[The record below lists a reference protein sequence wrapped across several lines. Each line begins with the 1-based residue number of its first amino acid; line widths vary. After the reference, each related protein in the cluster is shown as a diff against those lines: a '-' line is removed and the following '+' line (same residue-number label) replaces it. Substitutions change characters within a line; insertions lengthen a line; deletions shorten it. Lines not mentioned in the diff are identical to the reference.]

1 MYWNNPLQE
10 FHWPGPQD
18 PIAMG
23 LHQGA
28 HCLFWNPECSVASMC
43 TTQTLADLCDWANMW
58 LQQDGAKNF
67 LAEPRN
73 HYDAANLVK
82 LNLWIRDIKQ
92 QGIVKPFL
100 VLDQGDGS
108 YIAGNGDSRLRC
120 LERLP
125 HINTVPGFVSTCSQR
140 AHLYSALEPIT
151 TFDRFAELCGAE
163 SGQLFIFRFTDANA
177 PYGIYWYEFNSAR
190 TRSVTPSETQCLQ
203 WLDAYLQ
210 RHPQVLITEQ
220 WFDQAIDWQSM

>member
-1 MYWNNPLQE
+1 MYWNNPLEE
-10 FHWPGPQD
+10 FHWPGSQD

-23 LHQGA
+23 LHQGT
-28 HCLFWNPECSVASMC
+28 HCLFWNPACSVGTMS
-43 TTQTLADLCDWANMW
+43 TSQTLLDLCQWANRW
-58 LQQDGAKNF
+58 LLHDGAKNF
-67 LAEPRN
+67 LADPRN

-82 LNLWIRDIKQ
+82 LNLWIHDIKQ

-100 VLDQGDGS
+100 VLDQGNGS
-108 YIAGNGDSRLRC
+108 YLAGNGDSRLRC

-125 HINTVPGFVSTCSQR
+125 SIATVPGFISTHSTR
-140 AHLYSALEPIT
+140 AHLYHSLEPIT

-163 SGQLFIFRFTDANA
+163 PGQLFIFRFTDTSA

-203 WLDAYLQ
+203 WLDRYFQ
-210 RHPQVLITEQ
+210 RNPEVTITEQ
-220 WFDQAIDWQSM
+220 WFDQAIDWQSV